1 MSTLYMPFLQRGKA
15 VTPPAPTDRDT
26 AWRDEFI
33 RIWLA
38 WPGNLRTGM
47 QRNDKLMQAA
57 QAHAEELHYRQAVL
71 GEIDTSMHIG
81 LNGST
86 ANERVRRA
94 GYRLSDGYMDVGNQV
109 ESVGVCWE
117 GPQRMMEIFATSPT
131 HAAHLLGLHEWF
143 AEQTCYG
150 VGVSGDYFDVLTA
163 HVEADRTA

>member
-1 MSTLYMPFLQRGKA
+1 MSTLYMPFLQRGQA
-15 VTPPAPTDRDT
+15 GWSPAATDRDT

-38 WPGNLRTGM
+38 WPGNLRTHM
-47 QRNDKLMQAA
+47 QPNAKLMAAA
-57 QAHAEELHYRQAVL
+57 QAHAQELHQRQMS
-71 GEIDTSMHIG
+71 GGIEGSMHIG
-81 LNGST
+81 ADGST

-94 GYRLSDGYMDVGNQV
+94 GYRLPDGYMDVGNQV

-117 GPQRMMEIFATSPT
+117 GPQRMMAIFATSPT
-131 HAAHLLGLHEWF
+131 HAAHLLGLHAWF

-163 HVEADRTA
+163 HAEAD